1 MDLSNDETF
10 ADCEEHDSHEKS
22 SVGTSISENQIE
34 NMFSKQMYLLNSDFE
49 RGMQM
54 MKNQMLEVVNTFTEK
69 VDDLEKKLEKRY
81 GGCTEE
87 ASHIKN
93 SPSRSIVREYYMS
106 DSLAGNDST
115 ENSQINSNENCN
127 FHFERNKDSSTG
139 GLKIKLQ
146 IYDGKDDFDEYLA
159 QFQIMAE
166 LNGWN
171 NNTKSLALASS
182 LSGRARTILAELD
195 DNKCRDFNN
204 LVKALR
210 NRYRSVNRSELFKAE
225 LQGKVRGRN
234 ETIPELVECIKKLT
248 RKAYTNIG
256 LEVADSLAIDYFID
270 AIPESDIRLR
280 LKEVGP
286 KTMSEAENLAVKLET
301 LRVADKQR
309 GKPVRNIDQ
318 SFSQNDENIVDS
330 RISKLEQTVYKLSRN
345 TRQNENDRNKNPGFG
360 TDSRQNFR
368 SKRGYNSY
376 EGKPNSHR
384 HQNGVRSEN
393 YQTSGS
399 RAGIRQ

>member
-1 MDLSNDETF
+1 MHKMEGTNFKDSNPTKVDLSNNETF
-10 ADCEEHDSHEKS
+10 AVCEEHASHENS

-34 NMFSKQMYLLNSDFE
+34 SMFSKQMYILNSDFKK
-49 RGMQM
+49 GMQM

-69 VDDLEKKLEKRY
+69 VGDLEKKLEKRY
-81 GGCTEE
+81 DGCTEGT
-87 ASHIKN
+87 SPHTKN
-93 SPSRSIVREYYMS
+93 PPSRRIVEEYYMG
-106 DSLAGNDST
+106 DSFAGNDST

-127 FHFERNKDSSTG
+127 FHLERNKDSSTG
-139 GLKIKLQ
+139 GLKIKPQ

-171 NNTKSLALASS
+171 YNAKSLALASS
-182 LSGRARTILAELD
+182 LSGRARAILAELD

-210 NRYRSVNRSELFKAE
+210 NRYGSVNRSELFKAE

-248 RKAYTNIG
+248 RKAFTNIG
-256 LEVADSLAIDYFID
+256 REVADSLAIDYFID

-309 GKPVRNIDQ
+309 ENQLEILIKPCLRMI
-318 SFSQNDENIVDS
+318 
-330 RISKLEQTVYKLSRN
+330 RI
-345 TRQNENDRNKNPGFG
+345 
-360 TDSRQNFR
+360 
-368 SKRGYNSY
+368 
-376 EGKPNSHR
+376 
-384 HQNGVRSEN
+384 
-393 YQTSGS
+393 
-399 RAGIRQ
+399 

>member
-1 MDLSNDETF
+1 
-10 ADCEEHDSHEKS
+10 
-22 SVGTSISENQIE
+22 
-34 NMFSKQMYLLNSDFE
+34 
-49 RGMQM
+49 
-54 MKNQMLEVVNTFTEK
+54 
-69 VDDLEKKLEKRY
+69 
-81 GGCTEE
+81 
-87 ASHIKN
+87 
-93 SPSRSIVREYYMS
+93 
-106 DSLAGNDST
+106 
-115 ENSQINSNENCN
+115 
-127 FHFERNKDSSTG
+127 
-139 GLKIKLQ
+139 
-146 IYDGKDDFDEYLA
+146 
-159 QFQIMAE
+159 MAA

-171 NNTKSLALASS
+171 YNTKSLALASS
-182 LSGRARTILAELD
+182 WSGRARAILAELD

-210 NRYRSVNRSELFKAE
+210 NRYGSVNRSELFKAE

-234 ETIPELVECIKKLT
+234 ETIPELEECIKKLT
-248 RKAYTNIG
+248 REAYTNIG
-256 LEVADSLAIDYFID
+256 PEVADSLAIDYFID

-318 SFSQNDENIVDS
+318 SLSQNDQNIVDS

-360 TDSRQNFR
+360 TGPRQNFR
-368 SKRGYNSY
+368 SQRGYNFY

-384 HQNGVRSEN
+384 HQTGARSEN